1 MKTTTNSILC
11 LFSVSNLQ
19 QFFLK
24 SVFCLFIV
32 SFSSSSQAQV
42 ALVFNNGAG
51 EGALFSGVAGTV
63 GAIYQ
68 WPNVGTEGG
77 VTIKAKIE
85 IISIT
90 GGATLTTIDGASTI
104 VDWEPQVAGP
114 STTVGNSW
122 GMKFQIRFYNA
133 ATDALYTISTFKAQG
148 IDIDGGGG
156 GSTLREYNTFDTPIT
171 SYTLETPTQLTASS
185 VSGGTKFTSSSSA
198 FSGIS
203 LAQTQYIASCY
214 YTNVNSISITCGVSA
229 VGGTVNATNRLHSF
243 NFNNGTTFAAPVV
256 VLPIELV
263 SFEAQ
268 KMGREDVQ
276 LDWSTVSEVNN
287 SHFTLEKLVPPQ
299 DISILT
305 IVEGAGTSYQL
316 HNYQYVL
323 TRPVNEILYFRLK
336 QTDYDGKSFYSSIV
350 SLDNTL
356 KIKEISSKVNLL
368 GVEVNEYY
376 KGVVIITYD
385 DGSTEKTMQ

>member
-1 MKTTTNSILC
+1 MKTIKNSVLC
-11 LFSVSNLQ
+11 LFPAGNVQN
-19 QFFLK
+19 FFLN
-24 SVFCLFIV
+24 SVFCLLLI
-32 SFSSSSQAQV
+32 SFSSNCQAQV
-42 ALVFNNGAG
+42 PLVFNNGVG
-51 EGALFSGVAGTV
+51 EGALFSGAAGTV

-68 WPNVGTEGG
+68 WPNVGSEGG

-114 STTVGNSW
+114 NTTVGNSW

-133 ATDALYTISTFKAQG
+133 ATDALYTISAFKAQG
-148 IDIDGGGG
+148 IDIDGAGG
-156 GSTLREYNTFDTPIT
+156 GSPLREYNTFDSPIT
-171 SYTLETPTQLTASS
+171 SYTLESPTQLTASS
-185 VSGGTKFTSSSSA
+185 VLGGKKFTSSSSA

-214 YTNVNSISITCGVSA
+214 YTNVNSISITCGVTA

-243 NFNNGTTFAAPVV
+243 NFNNGATFAAPAV

-268 KMGREDVQ
+268 KIGREDVQ
-276 LDWSTVSEVNN
+276 LDWSTASELNN

-305 IVEGAGTSYQL
+305 IVEGAGTSYQM
-316 HNYQYVL
+316 HNYQYIL

-356 KIKEISSKVNLL
+356 KVKEISSKVNLL
-368 GVEVNEYY
+368 GVEVNEHY

-385 DGSTEKTMQ
+385 DGSAEKKMQ